1 VINISKRSYKCLVCS
16 EKYLD
21 EDMII
26 VEKVGKS
33 NRRVCKGGCHN
44 KYLADKEK
52 KRIEKEQL
60 GDLVEVIKE
69 VHGIEIIP
77 PQFYSYLQ
85 DIRNGNE
92 LFGRVGTKKSKQGY
106 SYKEIAETYLDS
118 KDSIRWA
125 RDNKD
130 FKGNTMNLLK
140 YTKAIVISN
149 VANVADRLR
158 HKEQQEETFKDN
170 EVFQDYDYGLDV
182 STTKNQSNNKD
193 DEQDISE
200 FL

>member
-21 EDMII
+21 DDMII

-60 GDLVEVIKE
+60 DDLVEVIKE

-106 SYKEIAETYLDS
+106 SYKEIAETYKS
-118 KDSIRWA
+118 ITDSINWA
-125 RDNKD
+125 LSAKQ
-130 FKGNTMNLLK
+130 FTNTMNMLK
-140 YTKAIVISN
+140 YTRSILLNNISTVIEN
-149 VANVADRLR
+149 AN
-158 HKEQQEETFKDN
+158 KEE
-170 EVFQDYDYGLDV
+170 YW
-182 STTKNQSNNKD
+182 NQSQQANKTEEAFEDPFEHYEKVSSKKKSNND
-193 DEQDISE
+193 DMDISS
-200 FL
+200 FI